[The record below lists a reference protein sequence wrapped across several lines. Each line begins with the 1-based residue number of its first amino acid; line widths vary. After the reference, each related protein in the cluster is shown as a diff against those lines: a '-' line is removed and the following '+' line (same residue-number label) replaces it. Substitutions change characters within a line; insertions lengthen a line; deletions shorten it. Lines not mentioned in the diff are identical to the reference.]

1 MSLAERGGKQ
11 GGRGQRRGDRADAE
25 LAGETACHPVQVL
38 PKRVLVGEHPVRPD
52 DNPLALRGEPP
63 EAALPPDDLH
73 PEVRLQSPDRRRQR
87 RLRHM
92 ARGSGPREMSFPR
105 ESTEIFQLAQEHWT
119 GIPAP
124 RPEGKAAPRRE
135 PSRDGPAAQVAT
147 RRGVALEV
155 GGADGVMCAT
165 RIDTAIAATLQERFS
180 VKGVSWH
187 PGQ

>member
-1 MSLAERGGKQ
+1 
-11 GGRGQRRGDRADAE
+11 
-25 LAGETACHPVQVL
+25 
-38 PKRVLVGEHPVRPD
+38 
-52 DNPLALRGEPP
+52 
-63 EAALPPDDLH
+63 
-73 PEVRLQSPDRRRQR
+73 
-87 RLRHM
+87 M

-187 PGQ
+187 PGQFLQRHRGGRSCVRRSPARIGQQSVE